1 MKGTLILLS
10 IAVLLTTSIY
20 FFEEKAEVSKRETKE
35 QQTMLFNPN
44 KLGELKAF
52 SGNSFSIVVEGKS
65 FFTLK
70 PKKLV
75 DQRNVDAFFNE
86 LSGLRV
92 SRILSKEELAKVPYD
107 SMFSS
112 DSDKQ
117 TLHFK
122 FSQKELVFKLG
133 KKLEFDQS
141 FYMEVD
147 DGIEKKIVIAFD
159 NRPADEIYMQN
170 QAHRSDM
177 RYKKFQSLIEL
188 DQNFFYDARLIKRE
202 QLPFLENLDSIEV
215 KSFRNKAYSLSIL
228 KNTSIPTPPNGV
240 DLDIESFNHN
250 FQDIMS
256 LTAAKVIIDQKMD
269 GELKSEIILRG
280 SGKKLS
286 LMLYWQPKSKQYFA
300 KIDDEKDIYIMQADH
315 VTPFFRPVQDY
326 WKMSLEWPDDNL
338 IELVFDK
345 VQLQIELPE
354 KIEEHCRLIKP
365 TSNRVLRQ
373 QACTQLNFFLRQRAI
388 TVAFDSPDVKS
399 IDWSFEIL
407 FNGRKYSVGTSAGEG
422 LIWDREKNL
431 LYTFVK
437 PIPMREKDYLL

>member
-1 MKGTLILLS
+1 MKGTLILLG
-10 IAVLLTTSIY
+10 IAVLLTTSVY

-35 QQTMLFNPN
+35 QQTMLFNPSE
-44 KLGELKAF
+44 LGELKAF
-52 SGNSFSIVVEGKS
+52 SGNNFSIIVEGKS
-65 FFTLK
+65 FFTVS

-92 SRILSKEELAKVPYD
+92 SRILSKEELAKVPYE
-107 SMFSS
+107 SMFAS
-112 DSDKQ
+112 DSDKEV
-117 TLHFK
+117 LLFK
-122 FSQKELVFKLG
+122 FSNKELTFKLG

-147 DGIEKKIVIAFD
+147 DGLEKKIVIAFD

-177 RYKKFQSLIEL
+177 RYKKFKSLIEL

-202 QLPFLENLDSIEV
+202 QLLFLDNLDSIEI

-228 KNTSIPTPPNGV
+228 QNTSIPSPPNGV
-240 DLDIESFNHN
+240 GLDIESFNHN

-256 LTAAKVIIDQKMD
+256 LTAAKVVIDQKLE
-269 GELKSEIILRG
+269 GELKSEIILKG
-280 SGKKLS
+280 ANKQLS
-286 LMLYWQPKSKQYFA
+286 LKLYWEPKSKQYFA
-300 KIDDEKDIYIMQADH
+300 KIDNEEDIYIMQADH

-326 WKMSLEWPDDNL
+326 WKMSLDWPDDNVVEL
-338 IELVFDK
+338 IFDK
-345 VQLQIELPE
+345 VQMQIELPE

-388 TVAFDSPDVKS
+388 TVAVDSPEVSSVEWGFD
-399 IDWSFEIL
+399 IL
-407 FNGRKYSVGTSAGEG
+407 INGRKYSVGTSSGEG